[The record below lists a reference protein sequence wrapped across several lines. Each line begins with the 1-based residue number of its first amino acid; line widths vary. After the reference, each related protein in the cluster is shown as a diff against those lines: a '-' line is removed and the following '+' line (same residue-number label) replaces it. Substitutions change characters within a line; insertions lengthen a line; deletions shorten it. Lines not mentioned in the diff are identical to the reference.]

1 MATRATEETTL
12 LAKATVGGSVLKF
25 FFFFF
30 FSVSGSL
37 VRVTPPLVPLRSQA
51 AVLH

>member
-1 MATRATEETTL
+1 MATRATEEATL
-12 LAKATVGGSVLKF
+12 LTKATVEGSVLKPV
-25 FFFFF
+25 FF

-51 AVLH
+51 VVLH